1 MDGHPDR
8 LPQIFRM
15 VATISVVV
23 IPPLLN
29 LCQKFRIVKQG
40 KLTAAVETGVILIQI
55 TDFVL
60 QTGRLRLFVLC
71 GADHIDFLLR

>member
-15 VATISVVV
+15 VAAISVVV
-23 IPPLLN
+23 VPPLLD
-29 LCQKFRIVKQG
+29 LGQKPRIVKQG
-40 KLTAAVETGVILIQI
+40 RLTAAIKTGVVLIQI

-60 QTGRLRLFVLC
+60 QIGRLHLFVLC